1 MALRIAPGGPDGS
14 ATEGGAWHWMRHSLQ
29 ARLWWAASALIVAG
43 LVVAAFGL
51 NSLFRSYVEVDL
63 AQRMQRHLDDLIA
76 AAAVGTDPEPV
87 SAAAATAAGAPSAGP
102 PTLVLQREPAD
113 PLFRQ
118 PASGLYWLVFRPGAQ
133 PLRSRS
139 WWDHD
144 PGVDPPADLAVGALA
159 RLSHP
164 GPGGAPLAIWM
175 RRVQLPALDDS
186 VVFAVAADASHIE
199 RASASF
205 ARSLAL
211 SLLLLA
217 AVLLLAVTLQVRL
230 GLVPLQQLQAALKRL
245 RSGEHDRLD
254 GRFPNEVQPLVDDLN
269 RVLQD
274 NQAMVARAQAQ
285 AGNLA
290 HALKTPLSVL
300 GNLARQGGPADPAVL
315 QAELE
320 RMQRQIDLHLMRA
333 RAAAT
338 AQGGRSRAAL
348 DALMPPL
355 VRTLRTLHP
364 GLDLQAH
371 GGGAAVVR
379 MDAHDLQEVVGNL
392 LDNACRWASQRV
404 VLSWQRDGQQLLLR
418 VDDDGPG
425 IAPAARDAALQ
436 RGTRLDESQPGSGLG
451 LAIVVELLELYGG
464 ALRLDTAPAGGLRAE
479 VRIPLLPENA
489 AA

>member
-1 MALRIAPGGPDGS
+1 MALRIAPGGSS
-14 ATEGGAWHWMRHSLQ
+14 ASTAGGGAWHWARCSLQ

-51 NSLFRSYVEVDL
+51 NGLFRSYVEVDL
-63 AQRMQRHLDDLIA
+63 AQRMQRHLDALIA
-76 AAAVGTDPEPV
+76 AAAVDT
-87 SAAAATAAGAPSAGP
+87 AAAPAAGGAAAPTAGGT

-113 PLFRQ
+113 PQFRQ
-118 PASGLYWLVFRPGAQ
+118 PAGGLYWVVFRPGAE

-139 WWDHD
+139 WWDHE
-144 PGVDPPADLAVGALA
+144 PGFAPPADLAVGALA

-164 GPGGAPLAIWM
+164 GPGGGPLAIWM
-175 RRVQLPALDDS
+175 RRVQLPALEES
-186 VVFAVAADASHIE
+186 VVFAVAADASHLE
-199 RASASF
+199 QAGASF
-205 ARSLAL
+205 ARNLAL

-245 RSGEHDRLD
+245 RSGERERLE
-254 GRFPNEVQPLVDDLN
+254 GRFPHEVQPLVDDLN

-300 GNLARQGGPADPAVL
+300 GNLARQSSPPDPAVL

-320 RMQRQIDLHLMRA
+320 RMQRQIDLHLVRA

-338 AQGGRSRAAL
+338 AHGGRSRAAL

-364 GLDLQAH
+364 GLELQVHA
-371 GGGAAVVR
+371 GGAAVVR

-392 LDNACRWASQRV
+392 LDNACRWARHRV
-404 VLSWQRDGQQLLLR
+404 DLGWHRDGGALVLQI
-418 VDDDGPG
+418 DDDGPG
-425 IAPAARDAALQ
+425 IAPAAREAALQ

-464 ALRLDTAPAGGLRAE
+464 GLRLDTAPAGGLRAE
-479 VRIPLLPENA
+479 LRLPLLPDGTA
-489 AA
+489 G